1 MMFKMARIRLAWR
14 NLFRNYRR
22 TILSVTMVVSG
33 YTAIVVFQ
41 GFAEYVLGGLRMAVI
56 ELQLGHLQVARDVAW
71 NRAPVDNLQ
80 DKMIVNPQ
88 EIANEIKK
96 VVPANYVSSR
106 VEFYG
111 IISTNESS
119 VSARAMGFDPS
130 VEIKVRDGMEMIKG
144 KPITTDDSFEIMLG
158 DGLEKS
164 LQVEIGDRVTIL
176 SQTVDGAIN
185 AIDTE
190 VVGVA
195 STGVSEI
202 DNVTFYLPIK
212 TAQKLLDTDRVD
224 RLIVSFD
231 STKHDVDQELKAVQ
245 NSLPEGYGVKA
256 WKELA
261 FLYRQTEE
269 YFSIQNRIV
278 SMIIL
283 VLVLLSISNIV
294 SNAVVERT
302 GEIGTMRALGDRR
315 RDVLVQFF
323 LEGFLLSILSG
334 IISIITALVVSKIL
348 TSFQVEITIP
358 GATRPMILAI
368 PILIGSYVE
377 AFFVTSGT
385 VILATF
391 YPAWQISRVQVIEAL
406 KRNV

>member
-1 MMFKMARIRLAWR
+1 MFKMARIRLAWR